1 MDTLL
6 QELTNNWLQWL
17 GPLVLVGASLWIDLD
32 IVRRLAGR
40 NRLPAPLR
48 RLSRHWLHDVL
59 VDGGTDEPV
68 HLAHAALLPGR
79 ILVLDYRDFP
89 GAVFAAERMEQ
100 WVQSPGGGGFPFANP
115 LPRLESAVAAVREA
129 AGDPRVEGRVVFS
142 DAASFPKG
150 RPGQVGTV
158 TELVRRLAPGRRQ
171 AVPEGLRQAWERL
184 RARTRPAQHP
194 VTDPA
199 LRRAVAVRAALSSLL
214 LVLAAGWWL
223 VLGGYL

>member
-1 MDTLL
+1 MEFLL
-6 QELTNNWLQWL
+6 QELESNWLQWL
-17 GPLVLVGASLWIDLD
+17 GPLVLAGASFWIDLD
-32 IVRRLAGR
+32 IVRRLAR
-40 NRLPAPLR
+40 ATRLPAPLR
-48 RLSRHWLHDVL
+48 RLSRHWLHNVL

-68 HLAHAALLPGR
+68 HLAHAALLPTGL
-79 ILVLDYRDFP
+79 LVLDYRDFP

-115 LPRLESAVAAVREA
+115 LPHLEAAVAAVREA

-150 RPGQVGTV
+150 RPGRVSTV
-158 TELVRRLAPGRRQ
+158 TELARRLEPGRRQ
-171 AVPEGLRQAWERL
+171 AVPEGLQRAWERL
-184 RARTRPAQHP
+184 CERTRPAQHP
-194 VTDPA
+194 AADPA
-199 LRRAVAVRAALSSLL
+199 LRRAIAVRAALSSLL